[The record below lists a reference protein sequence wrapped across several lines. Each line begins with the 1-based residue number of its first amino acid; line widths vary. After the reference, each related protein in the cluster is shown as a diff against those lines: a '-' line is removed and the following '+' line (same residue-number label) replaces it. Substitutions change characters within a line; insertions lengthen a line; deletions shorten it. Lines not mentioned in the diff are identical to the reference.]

1 MLVLAI
7 INAQFNDKY
16 KWIPNTYVNMK
27 QGTRTKYQQMAV
39 IARTSDNQFVYCI
52 EPGTPLEEFTDYT
65 GTDVNQAYVANMSQE
80 QWKRIQLLAFYGYGY
95 SDSEVNHSDLKVCNY
110 SIYDLANCSTWLGYL
125 FY

>member
-1 MLVLAI
+1 MKGKLKYLTLLLLGITLMPILKVSASNY
-7 INAQFNDKY
+7 NAQFNDKY

-80 QWKRIQLLAFYGYGY
+80 QWKRIQLLAFYGYG
-95 SDSEVNHSDLKVCNY
+95 
-110 SIYDLANCSTWLGYL
+110 L
-125 FY
+125 F